1 MAVKFGMVAFNAGGH
16 GRTPAAVFRENL
28 EQAALAEEL
37 GFDSV
42 WLVEHHFSDYALVGD
57 PTVFAAALAERTRRV
72 RIGTAVIVLPLHH
85 PVRVAENVAVVD
97 NLSAG
102 RLDVGV
108 GRGYQPAEFAGFG
121 VPMEDSQDRFD
132 EALRAI
138 ELLWGEPEVTFHGQH
153 VRLDGV
159 RLVPRP
165 VQQPP
170 PIWIAAVSPP
180 TYTRLGGEG
189 RRILTAPNFTPLD
202 LVRQNLDA
210 YRSALATGGH
220 DLATFD
226 SPVMLQTYV
235 GRSHEEGRERP
246 REPAMG
252 YYELLGRLL
261 PREESAPPGYD
272 FYRRVEANVRDLRYE
287 QIYGTACF
295 GSADEVRERIRRLRD
310 EAGVTYLMTWF
321 NFGGLP
327 AGEVVASMERFATH
341 AMPEFREGGQ
351 ERAAG
356 G

>member
-1 MAVKFGMVAFNAGGH
+1 
-16 GRTPAAVFRENL
+16 
-28 EQAALAEEL
+28 
-37 GFDSV
+37 
-42 WLVEHHFSDYALVGD
+42 
-57 PTVFAAALAERTRRV
+57 
-72 RIGTAVIVLPLHH
+72 
-85 PVRVAENVAVVD
+85 VAENAALVD
-97 NLSAG
+97 NLSGG

-121 VPMEDSQDRFD
+121 VAMEDSQERFD
-132 EALRAI
+132 ETLRAV
-138 ELLWGEPEVTFHGQH
+138 ELLWREPEVTFHGRH

-170 PIWIAAVSPP
+170 PVWIAAVSPP
-180 TYTRLGGEG
+180 TYVRLGGQG

-202 LVRQNLDA
+202 LVRRNLGA
-210 YRSALATGGH
+210 YRAALVVGGH
-220 DLATFD
+220 NVAAFD

-252 YYELLGRLL
+252 YYDLLGRLL
-261 PREESAPPGYD
+261 PRGDAAPPGYD

-295 GSADEVRERIRRLRD
+295 GSADEVRERVRLLRD

-327 AGEVVASMERFATH
+327 AVEVVASMERFAAH
-341 AMPEFREGGQ
+341 VMPVFRERPQ
-351 ERAAG
+351 ETAAG